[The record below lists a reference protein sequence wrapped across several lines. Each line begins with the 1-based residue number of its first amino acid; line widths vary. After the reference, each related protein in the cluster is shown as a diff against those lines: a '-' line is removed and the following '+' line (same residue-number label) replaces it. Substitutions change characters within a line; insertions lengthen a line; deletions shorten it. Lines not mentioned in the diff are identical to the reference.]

1 MCCRY
6 YVESSERT
14 RELVAQMPP
23 SLRSRWERTD
33 AVRSSGEI
41 NPTDVAPVI
50 APNSKGER
58 AVYPM
63 KWGYA
68 MASLVINARVE
79 SAAKKPSFADGWKSH
94 RCIIPA
100 TYYYEW
106 EHLKDMQTGK
116 EKTGDKYILQ
126 TKGKETTYLCGL
138 YRIIGE
144 LPYFV
149 ILTRQPGESIRFIHD
164 RMPLILPEEYI
175 DDWIKPD
182 SVAED
187 IIGNAITDPFFEK
200 YKEGIE
206 PAEQL
211 RFL

>member
-14 RELVAQMPP
+14 RELVEQMPP

-33 AVRSSGEI
+33 AVRVSGEI
-41 NPTDVAPVI
+41 KPTDVAPVI
-50 APNSKGER
+50 APNSRGER

-68 MASLVINARVE
+68 LASLVINARVE
-79 SAAKKPSFADGWKSH
+79 SAAKKLSFADSWRSH

-106 EHLKDMQTGK
+106 EHLKDMRTGK

-126 TKGKETTYLCGL
+126 TKDKDMTFSGEILIICSIETF
-138 YRIIGE
+138 E
-144 LPYFV
+144 LTFYNEFMNEISMVPSLFKFMYGGF
-149 ILTRQPGESIRFIHD
+149 
-164 RMPLILPEEYI
+164 
-175 DDWIKPD
+175 
-182 SVAED
+182 
-187 IIGNAITDPFFEK
+187 
-200 YKEGIE
+200 YKSTFSFT
-206 PAEQL
+206 
-211 RFL
+211 FL